1 MRKWLLAVLV
11 VGLLPTCG
19 LIASAADAPPPP
31 PPPGA
36 EEAPPPPPARNP
48 LCRYLTDRGN
58 DFLDIFNL
66 KLSLS
71 DDLSFLVNVRATR
84 LAQIGFG
91 RFSGTKV
98 GFEGASAGIYGEGRT
113 EVGFSVFYWAWIG
126 RKTSPAG
133 ITEDA
138 QKTNRFF
145 GRVDDIRAAPTYRE
159 FYDANRPWHTV
170 GATIALPFLPGIE
183 AEINPA
189 EAVDFFLSLFNL
201 RGLRVPPP
209 FHKIDAAPKGE
220 RIPAPDSIRWHG
232 QEEFEQYE

>member
-1 MRKWLLAVLV
+1 MRRRLSALLLAGFLAACGVAAFGGV
-11 VGLLPTCG
+11 VAPAPQPT
-19 LIASAADAPPPP
+19 
-31 PPPGA
+31 PG
-36 EEAPPPPPARNP
+36 EAPPPPPQRSP
-48 LCRYLTDRGN
+48 LSRYLIARGN

-66 KLSLS
+66 KLALS
-71 DDLSFLVNVRATR
+71 DDMSFLVNVRATR

-98 GFEGASAGIYGEGRT
+98 GFEGPSAGIYGEGRT
-113 EVGFSVFYWAWIG
+113 EVGISVFYWAWIG

-133 ITEDA
+133 INEDA

-145 GRVDDIRAAPTYRE
+145 GRVDDLKATAAYRE

-170 GATIALPFLPGIE
+170 GASFALPFLPGIE

-189 EAVDFFLSLFNL
+189 EAVDFFLSIFNV

-209 FHKIDAAPKGE
+209 FQKIDTTPKGE
-220 RIPAPDSIRWHG
+220 RVPMPGSIRWHG
-232 QEEFEQYE
+232 QEDFEQYD

>member
-1 MRKWLLAVLV
+1 MRRRLV
-11 VGLLPTCG
+11 VLLMAG
-19 LIASAADAPPPP
+19 MFSAPCLMAFAGQAVPGAPPAEEEVAPPPVRRDP
-31 PPPGA
+31 IS
-36 EEAPPPPPARNP
+36 
-48 LCRYLTDRGN
+48 RYLIARGN
-58 DFLDIFNL
+58 DFLDIFNI

-71 DDLSFLVNVRATR
+71 DDLSVLVNVRATR

-98 GFEGASAGIYGEGRT
+98 GFQGPSAGIYGEGRT
-113 EVGFSVFYWAWIG
+113 EVGISVFYWAWIG

-159 FYDANRPWHTV
+159 FYDANRPWHTI
-170 GATIALPFLPGIE
+170 GASFALPFLPGIE

-189 EAVDFFLSLFNL
+189 EAVDFFLSFFNL
-201 RGLRVPPP
+201 RGLRIPPP
-209 FHKIDAAPKGE
+209 FHKVDVKGE
-220 RIPAPDSIRWHG
+220 RVPAPGCIRWHG

>member
-1 MRKWLLAVLV
+1 MRRQVLAAMLVGCLLVSGTAVLAAEAAAANPAQAASEV
-11 VGLLPTCG
+11 AAPKPRTC
-19 LIASAADAPPPP
+19 PVT
-31 PPPGA
+31 
-36 EEAPPPPPARNP
+36 
-48 LCRYLTDRGN
+48 RYLVNRGK

-71 DDLSFLVNVRATR
+71 DDLSVLFNVRATR

-98 GFEGASAGIYGEGRT
+98 GFEGPSAGIYGEGRT
-113 EVGFSVFYWAWIG
+113 EVGISVFYWAWIG

-145 GRVDDIRAAPTYRE
+145 GRVDDLKATATYRE
-159 FYDANRPWHTV
+159 FYDANRPWHTL
-170 GATIALPFLPGIE
+170 GASFALPFLPGIE

-189 EAVDFFLSLFNL
+189 EAVDFFLSLF
-201 RGLRVPPP
+201 GVSGVRVPPP
-209 FHKIDAAPKGE
+209 FHKVDVKGE
-220 RIPAPDSIRWHG
+220 KVPAPGSIRWHG